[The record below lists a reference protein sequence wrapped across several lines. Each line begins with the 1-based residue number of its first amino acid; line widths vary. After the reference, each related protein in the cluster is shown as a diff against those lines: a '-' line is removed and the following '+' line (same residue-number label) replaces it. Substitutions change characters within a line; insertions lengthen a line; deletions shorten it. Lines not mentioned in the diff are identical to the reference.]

1 MKHQKKSKDRVVSR
15 REGKM
20 HWEHIEIC
28 DQCIFPSQRRQHA
41 GFVLFMM
48 LHGEIFGLAFANT
61 QCLFRTKAMSV
72 TGINAINP
80 VK

>member
-1 MKHQKKSKDRVVSR
+1 MKRQKKSKDRVVSR

-48 LHGEIFGLAFANT
+48 LHGEISGLDSYFYVKKRSAK
-61 QCLFRTKAMSV
+61 TKRM
-72 TGINAINP
+72 TGSIC
-80 VK
+80 